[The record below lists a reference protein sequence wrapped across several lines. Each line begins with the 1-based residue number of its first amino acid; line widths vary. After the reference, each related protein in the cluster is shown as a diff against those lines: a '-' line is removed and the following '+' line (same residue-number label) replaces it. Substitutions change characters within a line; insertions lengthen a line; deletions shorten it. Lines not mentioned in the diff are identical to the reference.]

1 MIGLFLTLSIMVIL
15 SGKRKLSKSMAFTR
29 YTGVIV
35 LAMLLGYVTS
45 RPGLQCSYDA
55 SSIKLNSLNPVSQ
68 EIMEKMEGGL
78 TITTYVNLLEGNF
91 YRGAP
96 SERNS
101 DANRFKKFIRLN
113 RKFR

>member
-1 MIGLFLTLSIMVIL
+1 
-15 SGKRKLSKSMAFTR
+15 MAFTR

-91 YRGAP
+91 YQGAP

-101 DANRFKKFIRLN
+101 DANRFKSLFVLN